1 VSADGGTVLYSGKV
15 GMNEV
20 VETDRVLDV
29 VAVDVVIGIDVDV
42 DNIDV
47 VAVGRNVDVNIEVV
61 VAATCLHV
69 LLASEQDDREVEL
82 ALI

>member
-1 VSADGGTVLYSGKV
+1 VEVSFGAIVVVTVSADGGTVLYSGKV

-42 DNIDV
+42 DNIL
-47 VAVGRNVDVNIEVV
+47 
-61 VAATCLHV
+61 T
-69 LLASEQDDREVEL
+69 LLRLVEML
-82 ALI
+82 MSTLKS